1 MLGGRGC
8 AVTEPELNPTTVAF
22 RLKRAEHFAQAWRVH
37 AKRLQALANN
47 PRTPQLVR
55 QEAITEAETAA
66 GIVSQR
72 AAEMA
77 QMAKAR
83 GYPTW
88 EADPKIGPLVVE
100 IRAVESALQFIA
112 EALRKQ

>member
-1 MLGGRGC
+1 MLAGGGR

-22 RLKRAEHFAQAWRVH
+22 RLKRAEHFAQAWRMH

-47 PRTPQLVR
+47 PRTPALVR
-55 QEAITEAETAA
+55 QEALIEAETAA
-66 GIVSQR
+66 SIVAQR
-72 AAEMA
+72 ADEMA

-88 EADPKIGPLVVE
+88 EADPKIGPLVVD
-100 IRAVESALQFIA
+100 IRAVENALQFIA
-112 EALRKQ
+112 EALRKH